1 MRTIRLGRTGLEVS
15 RICFGCMSFGKVTD
29 ERPWVLGLEEARPMF
44 RAAWEAGIHFFD
56 TANVYAQGTSE
67 EITGALI
74 KELAPREEIVL
85 ATKVFGRMRPGPNG
99 HGLSRKAILDEI
111 DNSLR
116 RLGTDYV
123 DLYQI
128 HRFDPFTPVEETM
141 EALNDVV
148 RAGKA
153 RYIGASSM
161 WAWQFAKLQSAARAN
176 GWTPFVSMQD
186 QISLTYREEER
197 EMIPLCIDQGI
208 ALLPWSPLGGGKLT
222 RPWGTQT
229 KRATTDR
236 YNKTMYEQTDGNAK
250 EVVEAVEAVAKAR
263 GVSMAQVAM
272 AWLLQKQGVTAP
284 IVGISKLSHL
294 EDAVAAEGLT
304 LSGDE
309 IAQLEAPYR
318 PIAVTGF

>member
-1 MRTIRLGRTGLEVS
+1 MRTTRLGRAGLEVS

-29 ERPWVLGLEEARPMF
+29 ERPWVLGLEEAGPIF
-44 RAAWEAGIHFFD
+44 RRAWEAGINFFD

-74 KELAPREEIVL
+74 KELAPRDEIVL

-99 HGLSRKAILDEI
+99 QGLSRKAILSEI

-141 EALNDVV
+141 GALNDVV

-161 WAWQFAKLQSAARAN
+161 WAWQFAKLQHAAKTN
-176 GWTPFVSMQD
+176 GWTNFISMQN
-186 QISLTYREEER
+186 QVSLSYREEER
-197 EMIPLCIDQGI
+197 EMIPLCIDEGV

-236 YNKTMYEQTDGNAK
+236 YNKAMYEKVTGNDRA
-250 EVVEAVEAVAKAR
+250 VVTAVEDVAKVR
-263 GVSMAQVAM
+263 SLPMAQVAM
-272 AWLLQKQGVTAP
+272 AWLLHKKGITSP
-284 IVGISKLSHL
+284 IVGASKLSHID
-294 EDAVAAEGLT
+294 DAVAAEALT
-304 LSGDE
+304 LSEEE
-309 IAQLEAPYR
+309 IARLEAPYQS
-318 PIAVTGF
+318 IAVSGF